1 MYANTDCEAQSNALA
16 TLGFNWANTAAALHT
31 GYACFGRHAFFSHL
45 SSQLPRRKACRRFR
59 YGQNITGYHA
69 TIRDSKTVPPPAHAE
84 LEWAPALQDEETLL
98 LLASLVFPLGSKVF
112 RPSSALS
119 LAGIFTKQ
127 EMWIGNS
134 HCGQLVVGFH
144 PGGNFLKSPMTLR
157 LCQRTACQMQD
168 EVPGLPRRSTP
179 LQSRAF
185 TVKIHGLQAAFFQHS
200 VLNAEHYMFM
210 AHQKAA

>member
-1 MYANTDCEAQSNALA
+1 MQLSGIARPCLP
-16 TLGFNWANTAAALHT
+16 LHT
-31 GYACFGRHAFFSHL
+31 QN
-45 SSQLPRRKACRRFR
+45 SSGLLRCKM
-59 YGQNITGYHA
+59 
-69 TIRDSKTVPPPAHAE
+69 SKLCCCWP
-84 LEWAPALQDEETLL
+84 
-98 LLASLVFPLGSKVF
+98 SLVFPLGSKVF

-200 VLNAEHYMFM
+200 VFNAEHYMFM